1 MFDEIRKIFGFKEL
15 RIIVICIWVL
25 VLRVYLEVI
34 NLEFVELFSVVKVW
48 EVLS

>member
-1 MFDEIRKIFGFKEL
+1 MVNEIRKIFGYKEL

-25 VLRVYLEVI
+25 VLRVYLEVV
-34 NLEFVELFSVVKVW
+34 NLEFVKLFNVVKVW

>member
-15 RIIVICIWVL
+15 RIIVICIRVL